1 MTVGDNIQCECGA
14 TQYGYYAD
22 AGLCFVCFK
31 CGRFDTDGFD
41 DDIIELFKENP
52 MLLLKLIE
60 EGHLKPL
67 TEKTAKDEDYK

>member
-1 MTVGDNIQCECGA
+1 MSDHKCTKCKIPK
-14 TQYGYYAD
+14 YGYTD
-22 AGLCFVCFK
+22 GRHSIFLCFK

-60 EGHLKPL
+60 EGHLKSL
-67 TEKTAKDEDYK
+67 TKKTPKDEDYK